1 MISEIIQYI
10 HRRVLLETWEVML
23 HIFQRMQQ
31 CLQKVVAYME
41 EWCSL
46 CKVIL
51 QLMFACLFSFMIYR
65 EHIA

>member
-10 HRRVLLETWEVML
+10 HRRVML
-23 HIFQRMQQ
+23 HMSERMQHR
-31 CLQKVVAYME
+31 LQKVVAYME

-51 QLMFACLFSFMIYR
+51 QVIFAWLFTMIIYR